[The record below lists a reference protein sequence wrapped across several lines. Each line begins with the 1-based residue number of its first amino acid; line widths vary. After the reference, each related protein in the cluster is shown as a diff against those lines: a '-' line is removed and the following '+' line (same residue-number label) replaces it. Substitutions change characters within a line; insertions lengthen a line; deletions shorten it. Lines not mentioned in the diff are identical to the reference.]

1 MTSTGLL
8 CILLGFLLMVVLI
21 INNLIS
27 QGILMSREQKINIF
41 LSEFAMMD
49 KQEKVR
55 FMNEYNDNTEIKLMC
70 QIFNS

>member
-8 CILLGFLLMVVLI
+8 CIILAFILMIVLI
-21 INNLIS
+21 MNNLIS
-27 QGILMSREQKINIF
+27 QGILMTREQKINIF
-41 LSEFAMMD
+41 LNEFAMMD

-55 FMNEYNDNTEIKLMC
+55 FMNEYNDNKEIKMMC

>member
-8 CILLGFLLMVVLI
+8 CIILAFILMIVLI
-21 INNLIS
+21 MNNLIS
-27 QGILMSREQKINIF
+27 QGILMTREQKINIF

-55 FMNEYNDNTEIKLMC
+55 FMNEYNDNKDIKMMC